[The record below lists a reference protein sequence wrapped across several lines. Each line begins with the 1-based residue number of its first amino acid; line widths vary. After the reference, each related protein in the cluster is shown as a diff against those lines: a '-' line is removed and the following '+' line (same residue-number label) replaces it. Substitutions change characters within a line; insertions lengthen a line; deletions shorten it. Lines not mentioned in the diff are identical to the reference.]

1 MDSHRWDKV
10 QELFDHAV
18 DLPTEEREA
27 FLRER
32 CAGDESLLNEVL
44 SLIAADNLQHS
55 FLDKQAMDLFE
66 IKSVEYSEG
75 QLVGPYRLI
84 SKIAAGGMGLVFLAE
99 RADGQY
105 TQQVALKLIKRGMDS
120 DEILRRFSAER
131 QILANL
137 NHPHIARLIDGGLT
151 TEGVPWFT
159 MEYVDGEPIDAYCD
173 RHRLTINE
181 RLALFQT
188 VCRTVQ
194 YAQQNLVVH
203 RDLKP
208 SNIMVTDDGSVK
220 LLDFGIAKML
230 STEQAPGDGLELTRT
245 GLRVMT
251 PGYASPE
258 QVRGDKVTTS
268 SDVYSL
274 GVVLYRLLTGSAP
287 YHLTGDTPLE
297 LERVICQTD
306 PKRPSAALTGQ
317 QSQTGA
323 VPKEDADRDAVCR
336 SRRTPLPRLRRQLS
350 GDLDNICLMALRKEP
365 ERRYQTAG
373 QLADDVERYLNGH
386 PVAARGDS
394 FGYRAGKFI
403 RRNRVSVLA
412 STAVVLVIAALVV
425 VYTMKL
431 QQERDRAQQE
441 ARKAEEVSQFLVGL
455 FEVSEPSESL
465 GETITARELLDKGA
479 QRLLVDLTDQPET
492 QAAMMTVVGNV
503 YHQLGLSQKADS
515 ILTRAMNIWQDH
527 TGLDNADAAKTVHQL
542 AVVAYDLAEYDRAEL
557 LYLRAL
563 EINRN
568 LYGEEHATVAE
579 DINNLGAVFK
589 RKGDLNAAREMF
601 EKALDLR
608 LRLTGEMDLAV
619 AHSMNHLGGILREQ
633 GEYERAEKLLRR
645 GLEIRRELVG
655 PYHFE
660 TIASMGN
667 MARFHTQFEEYDKAE
682 ALYREALELL
692 HTMVGEE
699 HRYVAG
705 ITGSLAHVLLS
716 KGDLAGAEQYYR
728 ESLDIF
734 TAILPPRH
742 VHTSSA
748 MVGVADAL
756 RMQGRSGE
764 AEPLLREALSIR
776 ETAWPPDHW
785 QVAQA
790 RAMLGLCLADIKR
803 ETEAIPLLEESLS
816 PLRTRMG
823 AEHRL
828 PQEAG
833 ARLVRILEEAGQ
845 TQRADSLRDAM
856 AVSATVDGGA
866 TEY

>member
-1 MDSHRWDKV
+1 VDLSHWDRV
-10 QELFDHAV
+10 QELFDRAV
-18 DLPTEEREA
+18 DLPTGQRET
-27 FLRER
+27 FLREQ
-32 CAGDESLLNEVL
+32 CAGDELLYSEVL

-55 FLDKQAMDLFE
+55 FLDEQAMDLFE
-66 IKSVEYSEG
+66 VRSIEHSEG

-84 SKIAAGGMGLVFLAE
+84 RKIAAGGMGLVFLAE
-99 RADGQY
+99 RIDGQY
-105 TQQVALKLIKRGMDS
+105 TQRVALKLIKRGMDS
-120 DEILRRFSAER
+120 DEIIRRFTAER

-137 NHPHIARLIDGGLT
+137 SHPNIARLIDGGLSS
-151 TEGVPWFT
+151 EGVPWFS

-173 RHRLTINE
+173 KRGLKIRE
-181 RLALFQT
+181 RLMLFLT
-188 VCRTVQ
+188 VCRAVQ

-208 SNIMVTDDGSVK
+208 GNILVTSEGTVK
-220 LLDFGIAKML
+220 LLDFGIAKL
-230 STEQAPGDGLELTRT
+230 LGTGQGNDGLADLTRT

-258 QVRGDKVTTS
+258 QVRGEAVTTA

-306 PKRPSAALTGQ
+306 PKRPSAAVTGH
-317 QSQTGA
+317 QTGTEA
-323 VPKEDADRDAVCR
+323 GLGEDADRAAVCR
-336 SRRTPLPRLRRQLS
+336 ARGTVLPRLRRQLS

-365 ERRYQTAG
+365 DRRYQTAS
-373 QLADDVERYLNGH
+373 QLADDIARHLDGR
-386 PVAARGDS
+386 PVRARGNS
-394 FGYRAGKFI
+394 LRYRAGKFL
-403 RRNRVSVLA
+403 RRYRVGV
-412 STAVVLVIAALVV
+412 AALAVFVALIASLIV

-431 QQERDRAQQE
+431 QQERDRAQLE
-441 ARKAEEVSQFLVGL
+441 ARKAEEVSQFLAGL
-455 FEVSEPSESL
+455 FEVSDPSESV
-465 GETITARELLDKGA
+465 GETVTARELLDEGA
-479 QRLLVDLTDQPET
+479 QRLLIDLADQPET

-503 YHQLGLSQKADS
+503 YHQLGLSQKADT
-515 ILTRAMNIWQDH
+515 ILTKAMRIWQEH
-527 TGLDNADAAKTVHQL
+527 TGLDHADAARTVHHL

-557 LYLRAL
+557 LYLEAL

-568 LYGEEHATVAE
+568 LHGEEHATVAE

-589 RKGDLNAAREMF
+589 RKGDLDAAREMF

-608 LRLTGEMDLAV
+608 LRLTGEVDLAV

-655 PYHFE
+655 PHHFE

-667 MARFHTQFEEYDKAE
+667 MARFHTQFKEYDKAE

-716 KGDLAGAEQYYR
+716 RGDFVGAEQYYR

-734 TAILPPRH
+734 TAVLPPRH
-742 VHTSSA
+742 VHTSGA

-764 AEPLLREALSIR
+764 AEPLLREALGIR
-776 ETAWPPDHW
+776 EAAWPADHW

-790 RAMLGLCLADIKR
+790 RAMLGLCLADTRR
-803 ETEAIPLLEESLS
+803 ETEAIPLLEESLD
-816 PLRTRMG
+816 PLRIRMG

-833 ARLVRILEEAGQ
+833 ARLVRILEDGGQ
-845 TQRADSLRDAM
+845 TQRADSLREWLAIEPEDSLSG
-856 AVSATVDGGA
+856 SAR
-866 TEY
+866 